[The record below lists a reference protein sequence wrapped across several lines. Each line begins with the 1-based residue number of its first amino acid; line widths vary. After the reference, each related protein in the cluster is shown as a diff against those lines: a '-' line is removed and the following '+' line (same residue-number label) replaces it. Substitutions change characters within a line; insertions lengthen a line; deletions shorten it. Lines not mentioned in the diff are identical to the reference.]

1 MLLALDTATRQ
12 ASVALY
18 DERGVRAETSW
29 FSADNHTVELMPRVV
44 EMLAQQGVEP
54 ADLSGVAMTIGP
66 GSFTGLRI
74 GLSVAKGLAVGRGVS
89 LFGIPTLDVL
99 AQGLL
104 GQRMPVRAVLH
115 IGRNRYVIADYRVGR
130 EHWHR
135 ASKDRLVGVEQ
146 VAEGVKER
154 TLFVGELDDALREAI
169 VAALGGDAAL
179 APPAAQLRRAGFLA
193 ELGWLRLQRG
203 ERDDPASLQPIYMHT
218 RPAAQVSAP
227 TAESA
232 VQECG

>member
-29 FSADNHTVELMPRVV
+29 YSADNHTVELMPRVV

-54 ADLSGVAMTIGP
+54 GDLSAVAMTIGP

-89 LFGIPTLDVL
+89 LLGIPTLDVL
-99 AQGLL
+99 AQALL
-104 GQRMPVRAVLH
+104 GQRMPVRAVLR
-115 IGRNRYVIADYRVGR
+115 IGRGRYVVGDYRIGR

-135 ASKDRLVGVEQ
+135 TARDRLAAAEQ
-146 VAEGVKER
+146 VPEGIRER
-154 TLFVGELDDALREAI
+154 TLFAGEIDAALRDVIE
-169 VAALGGDAAL
+169 AALGSDAAL

-203 ERDDPASLQPIYMHT
+203 ERDDPASLQPVYMHT
-218 RPAAQVSAP
+218 RPPVREPAP
-227 TAESA
+227 AAESA